1 MRARRGTALLVVVAA
16 LVLASVPALA
26 RVPAHSAPKAV
37 VASKATI
44 VARVVALSGRQLYLK
59 RGGRL
64 VALKRGGSIA
74 LHALIVLG
82 PRTKATLS
90 LAVPAGIDPTADI
103 MDVASFSRL
112 PVPNASRIGKQFGVI
127 AGSVGSDHTLHLE
140 PQLIELAP

>member
-1 MRARRGTALLVVVAA
+1 MGARCATVSLVVLAA
-16 LVLASVPALA
+16 LVVGSVPALA

-64 VALKRGGSIA
+64 VALRRGGEVA

-82 PRTKATLS
+82 PGTKATLS
-90 LAVPAGIDPTADI
+90 LAVPAGVDPTADI
-103 MDVASFSRL
+103 MDVARFSRL
-112 PVPNASRIGKQFGVI
+112 PVPSASRIIKQFGVI
-127 AGSVGSDHTLHLE
+127 AGGVGSDHTLRLE